1 MRQAGWRHVLPVVA
15 LHPPALTAMLKAKRQ
30 TFNILAIAQS
40 GRLQYEA
47 VLLAASLRA
56 MDPDFPGRL
65 FLAEPSGPLWP
76 NDPVIHD
83 TATRALLESL
93 GAEFIR
99 FENKVFGA
107 SYPYGN
113 KIEALAA
120 LPDEPFLFLDT
131 DTLILA
137 PMSGLTFD
145 FTRPSASMRREGTW
159 PQIEL
164 YGPSYAQIWGSLCD
178 RFGLDYNSTLDLTHP
193 AEYWQRHLYFNAGWF
208 FHQSP
213 HAFGTRFLR
222 YATDIRDNP
231 PPELVC
237 QELNP
242 WLDQIA
248 LPMVIHS
255 FGGGRPGPAL
265 AGLDGA
271 VTCHYRTLSLLYAR
285 ENYRVVEVIE
295 QIAAPNPIKKVI
307 KDYEPFRRVI
317 YQGKGAEARELFDR
331 GDLPRREQ
339 MIRNAIKR
347 EGLWFR

>member
-1 MRQAGWRHVLPVVA
+1 MP
-15 LHPPALTAMLKAKRQ
+15 KSKRQ
-30 TFNILAIAQS
+30 TFNIVAIAQG

-65 FLAEPSGPLWP
+65 ILAEPFGPLWP
-76 NDPVIHD
+76 QDPGLQD
-83 TATRALLESL
+83 QPTRALLESL
-93 GAEFIR
+93 GADFIR

-113 KIEALAA
+113 KIEALSA

-131 DTLILA
+131 DTLILS
-137 PMSGLTFD
+137 PLSGVAFD
-145 FTRPSASMRREGTW
+145 FTKPSASMRREGTW

-164 YGPSYAQIWGSLCD
+164 YGPGYAQIWGALCA
-178 RFGLDYNSTLDLTHP
+178 RFGLDYASTLDLSHP

-208 FHQSP
+208 FHESP
-213 HAFGTRFLR
+213 HQFGARFLR
-222 YATDIRDNP
+222 YATDIRDNTP
-231 PPELVC
+231 AELAC

-248 LPMVIHS
+248 LPMVVHS
-255 FGGGRPGPAL
+255 FGGGRPGPGL

-271 VTCHYRTLSLLYAR
+271 VTCHYRTLPLLYAR
-285 ENYRVVEVIE
+285 ESDAVVKVLE
-295 QIAAPNPIKKVI
+295 QVAAPNAIKKVL
-307 KDYEPFRRVI
+307 KDYDPFRRVI
-317 YQGKGAEARELFDR
+317 YQGKGHAARALFDR
-331 GDLPRREQ
+331 NDLPRREQ
-339 MIRNAIKR
+339 MIRNALKR